1 MSPAGVVSLADYQ
14 RIWADSMVQV
24 LQQIGGRVFK
34 PELYPILPGSSVGS
48 GDPVWVNFSVSKALM
63 GHHAFRLRPGPARG
77 MAELL
82 LGETF
87 EETAEL
93 QPEVLDAAGEI
104 FRQFAGNAAVALKAR
119 IGGEVAIEFAGH
131 DAPTFEVGMRQGIA
145 LVESPAFRLDLQ
157 FLSDKGLIESLL
169 HIGTTTGASDKPV
182 PTTTGGAAAAPAKAP
197 VSVQG
202 KSSAH
207 ADAFAGPALSGN
219 VDLLLDVELDVTLRF
234 GGRNMLLRDVLEL
247 NPGAVLELDRQ
258 VNETVE
264 LLVADKVIAMGEV
277 VVVDGNYGLRITQ
290 LVSPSQRI
298 AALSSDSR

>member
-1 MSPAGVVSLADYQ
+1 MSSVGVVSLADYQ

-24 LQQIGGRVFK
+24 LQQTSGRTFK
-34 PELYPILPGSSVGS
+34 PELYPILPGSSAGT
-48 GDPVWVNFSVSKALM
+48 GEPVWVNFSVSKSLT

-87 EETAEL
+87 EETGTL
-93 QPEVLDAAGEI
+93 QPEVLDAVGEM
-104 FRQFAGNAAVALKAR
+104 FRQFAGTAAVALKAR
-119 IGGEVAIEFAGH
+119 VGGEVTIEFAGH
-131 DAPTFEVGMRQGIA
+131 DAPTWEVGMRQGIA
-145 LVESPAFRLDLQ
+145 LVESPAFRLDIQ
-157 FLSDKGLIESLL
+157 FLSDKVLIESLL
-169 HIGTTTGASDKPV
+169 HAGPASSEAEKPIA
-182 PTTTGGAAAAPAKAP
+182 TKGGAAAAPAKTPSPDKVPAP
-197 VSVQG
+197 APSP
-202 KSSAH
+202 SA
-207 ADAFAGPALSGN
+207 PAGN

-258 VNETVE
+258 IQEPVE
-264 LLVADKVIAMGEV
+264 LLVADKVIALGEV

-298 AALSSDSR
+298 AALSNDSR